1 MGSYDTEDL
10 RDKLLSDVYA
20 GATAGMPAM
29 ILDESRIRNA
39 SDEEL
44 KKSRRNTDIDV

>member
-20 GATAGMPAM
+20 GATAGVPAM

-44 KKSRRNTDIDV
+44 KKIAKEYGY